1 MHRLLFTFWSQLL
14 VFERPTWQ
22 PIRHMLIKVLSI
34 EENFLIV
41 FKAKEIN
48 ALAFQNSEPEVL
60 VLDILKKRYI

>member
-1 MHRLLFTFWSQLL
+1 
-14 VFERPTWQ
+14 
-22 PIRHMLIKVLSI
+22 MLIKVLSI